1 MGDTPLRPLG
11 RFYSHTAM
19 ALVNKKAGTVER
31 FNVVRNDLRFYSSL
45 QLTVSYLVPRSL
57 VRNFGSTQELVY
69 AVLNELL
76 SLHPILGV
84 TVSSPA
90 AVSWIRLESIDLG
103 KVVKEINSD
112 PQVNLDRIIEEGHR
126 ETSFELDGDL
136 PLWRV
141 VLVAPQSGPEAADEK
156 GEGTVRF
163 AVGIFCH
170 HAIGDGLSTRAF
182 QHTFLGVLNRF
193 ITQAPFD
200 KPTPKVVTVPKLQLL
215 PNLEMETKLRVSF
228 LFVLKEIFSA
238 FVYARVDSHLWT
250 GPPISAERPR
260 PPRGSIHSFLLPAPA
275 LGKLLSRCREEK
287 TTVTALIS
295 VLVAQKLALMNR
307 NCCHFTGGIPFSM
320 RKFTDRSF
328 LDMGCYVSSVGV
340 TFSSSPSTHAK
351 HIPCSSIS
359 DLWASARSLKK
370 EMNRQASSIYDQ
382 PVGLLK
388 FIATSE
394 KMKSYFL
401 GLLGGV
407 RKDTFELSNIGVVGD
422 CLDEELEGKVTI
434 ERSLYTQAPCV
445 YGPPYNFNVVS
456 VKGGGMSIALT
467 WEEEIV
473 KREEAVGILGWLEAE
488 LKGIGRV

>member
-1 MGDTPLRPLG
+1 V
-11 RFYSHTAM
+11 A
-19 ALVNKKAGTVER
+19 
-31 FNVVRNDLRFYSSL
+31 
-45 QLTVSYLVPRSL
+45 YLVPRSL

-69 AVLNELL
+69 AVLKELL

-90 AVSWIRLESIDLG
+90 AVSWTRLESIDLG

-112 PQVNLDRIIEEGHR
+112 PQVNLDGLIEEGHR
-126 ETSFELDGDL
+126 ETSFELGGDL

-141 VLVAPQSGPEAADEK
+141 ILVAPQSGLEAADERE
-156 GEGTVRF
+156 EGTVEF

-182 QHTFLGVLNRF
+182 QHTFLDVLNRF
-193 ITQAPFD
+193 IAQGPSD
-200 KPTPKVVTVPKLQLL
+200 KLAQSVVTVPKLQLL
-215 PNLEMETKLRVSF
+215 PNLEMETKLPVSF
-228 LFVLKEIFSA
+228 LFALKEIFNA
-238 FVYARVDSHLWT
+238 FVYSPVDSHLWT

-260 PPRGSIHSFLLPAPA
+260 PPRGSVHSFLLPAPV

-295 VLVAQKLALMNR
+295 VLVAQKLALMNPDY
-307 NCCHFTGGIPFSM
+307 CHFTGVIPSSM
-320 RKFTDRSF
+320 RKFTDRSL
-328 LDMGCYVSSVGV
+328 LDMGCYVSSVDV

-359 DLWASARSLKK
+359 DLWASARSLKN

-382 PVGLLK
+382 GAGLLK

-394 KMKSYFL
+394 KMKGYFL
-401 GLLGGV
+401 GLLGGM
-407 RKDTFELSNIGVVGD
+407 RKDAFEISNIGVLGD
-422 CLDEELEGKVTI
+422 GVDEKLEGNATI
-434 ERSLYTQAPCV
+434 QRSLYTQAPWV
-445 YGPPYNFNVVS
+445 YGPPYNFNVAS

-467 WEEEIV
+467 WEEGIV
-473 KREEAVGILGWLEAE
+473 KRDDAVGILGWLEVE